1 MIYMHLLNVSITD
14 WKIWLE
20 QDKLD
25 EFIRHLLNEYES
37 LGPLPGILLPFIE
50 AFLPFLPL
58 VVFVLANAAAYGLW
72 EGFILSW
79 AGACAGAILVFLL
92 IRKLGDKRFIRA
104 IRRNKQVI
112 RVTGWVERH
121 GFGPLFLLMCF
132 PFSPSSVINVVS
144 ALSNIHIRQFILAVL
159 MGKTVMIFSIA
170 FVGSSIVEFA
180 QKPVRTIVVGICI
193 VLFWL
198 FGKYIERRLQRKSV
212 IKEISEREQVKK

>member
-1 MIYMHLLNVSITD
+1 MYLLNVSIMD
-14 WKIWLE
+14 WRIWLE

-25 EFIRHLLNEYES
+25 EYLQHLLNEYES

-58 VVFVLANAAAYGLW
+58 IVFVMANAAAYGLW
-72 EGFILSW
+72 KGFILSW
-79 AGACAGAILVFLL
+79 AGACVGAIMVFLL
-92 IRKLGDKRFIRA
+92 IRKLGDKRLFRA
-104 IRRNKQVI
+104 ISRNKQVV
-112 RVTGWVERH
+112 RVTTWVERH

-144 ALSNIHIRQFILAVL
+144 ALSKINIRQFILAVL

-180 QKPVRTIVVGICI
+180 QKPVRTIVVGVCI

-198 FGKYIERRLQRKSV
+198 FGKYIERRLQRKT
-212 IKEISEREQVKK
+212 IIREISEREQVKK